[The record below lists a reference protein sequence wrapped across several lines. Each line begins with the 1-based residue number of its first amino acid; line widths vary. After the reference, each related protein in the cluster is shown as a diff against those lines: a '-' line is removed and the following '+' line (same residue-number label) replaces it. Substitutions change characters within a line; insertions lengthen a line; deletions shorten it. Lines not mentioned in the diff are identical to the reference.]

1 MITKVQQTKTGL
13 IAEKLRQSIL
23 NGEFP
28 DGRLP
33 SKKDLI
39 SYFEVSHQTIDL
51 VLKRLREEGLIRGVR
66 GTGIFVNQQIPDV
79 NNLTHRLVLIL
90 MPKYSIYET
99 EPYDAL
105 RAEALRRGLFPIN
118 LNMPDPLDKISLQE
132 TASMTQLLRAP
143 ICGVIYMG
151 RSYWR
156 HPFLDQ
162 WKNLRSAGLIHFD
175 ADRLPP
181 GSTIE
186 TDFFAAG
193 YQLARHMIGKGAKKL
208 LIYFS
213 FIRSDV
219 PKSAEYW
226 ERHPSTLMQQ
236 GAAKAAAEAGL
247 PVPQKLFQQRRD
259 DSDSANW
266 DDEIKSIS
274 DGGADGIICGTDGLA
289 YNLIAAAVERGI
301 KVPEDLLVS
310 GCYDNAWG
318 NNFEYK
324 ITTVNINAEELSR
337 KAFDCL
343 AAGGVHRLKVTPK
356 IIFRQST
363 NRK

>member
-1 MITKVQQTKTGL
+1 MITKIRQTKTDA
-13 IAEKLRQSIL
+13 IAEKLRKDIL
-23 NGEFP
+23 NRSFP

-39 SYFEVSHQTIDL
+39 DHFQVSHQTIDL

-66 GTGIFVNQQIPDV
+66 GTGIFINRQIPDV

-118 LNMPDPLDKISLQE
+118 LNMPDAVHKMSLQE
-132 TASMTQLLRAP
+132 TASITQLLRAP
-143 ICGVIYMG
+143 ICGVIYIG

-156 HPFLDQ
+156 HPFLNQ

-175 ADRLPP
+175 ADQAPP
-181 GSTIE
+181 GSVIE

-193 YQLARHMIGKGAKKL
+193 YGLAKHMISQGAQKL
-208 LIYFS
+208 LVYS
-213 FIRSDV
+213 GFIRDDV
-219 PKSAEYW
+219 PKSPEYW
-226 ERHPSTLMQQ
+226 SRHPASLMQQ
-236 GAAKAAAEAGL
+236 GAAKASNEFGIS
-247 PVPQKLFQQRRD
+247 PPQLTFQKKGD
-259 DSDSANW
+259 DKKINW
-266 DDEIKSIS
+266 DEEIKGIIS
-274 DGGADGIICGTDGLA
+274 SKADGIICGTDGLA
-289 YNLIAAAVERGI
+289 YALIGAAVQRGI

-324 ITTVNINAEELSR
+324 ITTVNINAEELSC

-343 AAGGVHRLKVTPK
+343 AAGGVHQIKVQPE
-356 IIFRQST
+356 IIFREST
-363 NRK
+363 KRL

>member
-1 MITKVQQTKTGL
+1 MITKIKQTKTEL
-13 IAEKLRQSIL
+13 IAEKLRQNILEGKFL
-23 NGEFP
+23 NGQ
-28 DGRLP
+28 LP

-39 SYFEVSHQTIDL
+39 AYFEVSQQTIDL
-51 VLKRLREEGLIRGVR
+51 VLKRLRNEGLIRGVR

-105 RAEALRRGLFPIN
+105 RSEALKRGFFPIN
-118 LNMPDPLDKISLQE
+118 LNMPSGPKDKMSLQE

-143 ICGVIYMG
+143 IGGVIYMG

-162 WKNLRSAGLIHFD
+162 WKNLRSVGLVHFD
-175 ADRLPP
+175 SDKKAP

-186 TDFFAAG
+186 TNFFAAG
-193 YQLARHMIGKGAKKL
+193 YMLAKDMINKGAKKL
-208 LIYFS
+208 TIYYGTVS
-213 FIRSDV
+213 SDT
-219 PKSAEYW
+219 PNSSSYW
-226 ERHPSTLMQQ
+226 ENHPSTLLQK
-236 GAAKAAAEAGL
+236 GAAQAAKEANL
-247 PVPQKLFQQRRD
+247 PNPEIIFQLVDKKTGQIQWDKEIQRIQ
-259 DSDSANW
+259 NNH
-266 DDEIKSIS
+266 I
-274 DGGADGIICGTDGLA
+274 DGVICGTDYNA
-289 YNLIAAAVERGI
+289 YSLISAAANSGI

-310 GCYDNAWG
+310 GCYDTYWS

-324 ITTVNINAEELSR
+324 ITSVNINAQELSS

-343 AAGGVHRLKVTPK
+343 AAGGVHQLKVTPQ
-356 IIFRQST
+356 IVFRQST
-363 NRK
+363 NR